1 MTRSHHDMGGLPAGP
16 VDKSEHDYALW
27 EKRVD
32 AILVTLVQDKRLMRV
47 DELRRG
53 IESLAPDVYDRLSY
67 YERWIASIA
76 KVLVEKGVF
85 DQAELDARVAEIA
98 ARQAGAE

>member
-85 DQAELDARVAEIA
+85 SQAELDARVARIA
-98 ARQAGAE
+98 AREAGA